1 MRFTYEQLMNN
12 FNKNV
17 SFLSRH
23 YPKLLEMLNVP
34 KGSIRVNL
42 DPEGRLDAFVGS
54 VMVYGGDAYKK
65 SLEQVQRFRQL
76 PIRLYPNL
84 RIEKCISDEIIASR
98 HCKRLQEIIGLN
110 IICPQYPKDDY
121 MPFLLVVGLG
131 FGLHIKMLLETYKV
145 QNLMIVDIP
154 LFAHL
159 SLYTVDWQELL
170 HTYSASDKSLT
181 LFIDDSFLKPEM
193 IDVKVQEI
201 VSTITVTGPMVVYWG
216 YYFEHLR
223 YNPPILLNEWLSKSG
238 TVSDFFKGFL
248 DDELWSLEWTLEK
261 IEKKIPLYY
270 GGYKVPKGSVAFV
283 LGAGPSLDNAIEKI
297 IQYKDRA
304 IIFSC
309 GSTITA
315 LEKVGLV
322 PDFHVEIERTKYT
335 YDILTEVDRRFL
347 KQTRLI
353 ANNPL
358 WTQCFNLFE
367 KGYMFLKLNDTGAS
381 IFRDMAIP
389 IIQSTG
395 PTVTAGGVAL
405 AAELGFDEIYL
416 FGVDLGSRD
425 PKKHHSSRT
434 NYFKED
440 SLLSKSP
447 PEFPIEYP
455 ANFGGVAYTNMWFA
469 STARA
474 IEKIIRVYK
483 PKVFNASDGIMI
495 EGATPLKID
504 YFDLS
509 DKVRINKHF
518 LMNTIDKNFKIDYT
532 DKLIPST
539 ILSNL
544 YNEFDIL
551 IEHCKSLATDDF
563 SSIDRV
569 ATTFMRLNA
578 LLRGYSDMLFALL
591 YHNTYLWTTAALGYA
606 IELNENDRQ
615 IFMKEFWKIYIEFLQ
630 DAKKAIESIQKKFTK
645 NPKVQMR

>member
-42 DPEGRLDAFVGS
+42 DPEGRLDASVGS

-84 RIEKCISDEIIASR
+84 MLEECISDEIIASR

-110 IICPQYPKDDY
+110 ILCPQHPKDDY

-181 LFIDDSFLKPEM
+181 LSIDDSFLKPEM

-201 VSTITVTGPMVVYWG
+201 VNTINTIGPMVVYWG

-223 YNPPILLNEWLSKSG
+223 YNPPILLNQWLSKSE
-238 TVSDFFKGFL
+238 TISDFFKGFL

-283 LGAGPSLDNAIEKI
+283 LGAGPSLDDAIEKI

-315 LEKVGLV
+315 LEKLGLV

-358 WTQCFNLFE
+358 WTECFNLFDRS
-367 KGYMFLKLNDTGAS
+367 YMFLKANDTGSS
-381 IFRDMAIP
+381 IFRSVEYYVIEN
-389 IIQSTG
+389 TG

-447 PEFPIEYP
+447 PEFPMEYP

-474 IEKIIRVYK
+474 IEKIIRIYK
-483 PKVFNASDGIMI
+483 PKVFNISDGIII
-495 EGATPLKID
+495 EGATPLRIEQ
-504 YFDLS
+504 FDLS
-509 DKVRINKHF
+509 DKPKIDRQALI
-518 LMNTIDKNFKIDYT
+518 NTIEKNFSTDYA
-532 DKLIPST
+532 DKL
-539 ILSNL
+539 NL
-544 YNEFDIL
+544 YSIL
-551 IEHCKSLATDDF
+551 DNLHKDLDTFIEDCKKLATRDYY
-563 SSIDRV
+563 SIDQVVV
-569 ATTFMRLNA
+569 AFMDLNA
-578 LLRGYSDMLFALL
+578 LFRKSTHTLFTLL
-591 YHNTYLWTTAALGYA
+591 YPNTYLWTTASLGYA
-606 IELNENDRQ
+606 IGLDSNERQ
-615 IFMKEFWKIYIEFLQ
+615 DFMREFFKIYIDYLQ
-630 DAKKAIESIQKKFTK
+630 DGKKAIESIQKNFIK